1 MQGATQQVAPAAA
14 LPAPLASAVE
24 AAAAEAST
32 LQSQE
37 IAAIRRAVQAAG
49 GNIARA
55 ARQLGV
61 ARNTVY
67 RKLKGG

>member
-1 MQGATQQVAPAAA
+1 MAPT
-14 LPAPLASAVE
+14 LPAPE
-24 AAAAEAST
+24 PQAAAAEAST

-37 IAAIRRAVQAAG
+37 IAAIRRAVLAAG

-67 RKLKGG
+67 RKLRKN

>member
-1 MQGATQQVAPAAA
+1 MCIRDRVVATAA
-14 LPAPLASAVE
+14 LPAPVLPGSEEAV
-24 AAAAEAST
+24 AEAST